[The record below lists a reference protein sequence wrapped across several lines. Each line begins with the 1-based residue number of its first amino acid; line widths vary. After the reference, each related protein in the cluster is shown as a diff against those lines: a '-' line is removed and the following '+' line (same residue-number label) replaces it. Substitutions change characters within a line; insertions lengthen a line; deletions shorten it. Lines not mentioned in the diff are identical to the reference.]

1 MMKTWCISTILSL
14 GLFCISPK
22 SGNVCSLLVIL
33 YLFISMLTLMY
44 LKKLENQMDKAIKI
58 IMISTIIESILM
70 LFLVISFIAME
81 IYLWNGQNILD
92 TGSALLAIIP
102 SSLYNSVGVLVDVLG
117 LICLIVSFI
126 NLIHIYENKANLA
139 IERNE
144 LI

>member
-1 MMKTWCISTILSL
+1 MYFNDSFIGIVLCFAKIRQC
-14 GLFCISPK
+14 LFVAGYS
-22 SGNVCSLLVIL
+22 
-33 YLFISMLTLMY
+33 LFIHKY
-44 LKKLENQMDKAIKI
+44 VDFDVFKKLENQTDKAIKI

-92 TGSALLAIIP
+92 TNNALLAIIP

-126 NLIHIYENKANLA
+126 NLIHIYANKANLA

>member
-1 MMKTWCISTILSL
+1 MYFNDSFIGIVLYFTKIRQC
-14 GLFCISPK
+14 LFVAGYS
-22 SGNVCSLLVIL
+22 
-33 YLFISMLTLMY
+33 LFIHKY
-44 LKKLENQMDKAIKI
+44 VDFDVFKKLENQTDKAIKI

>member
-1 MMKTWCISTILSL
+1 MKIWSIATILSL
-14 GLFCISPK
+14 GLFCVSPK
-22 SGNVCSLLVIL
+22 LGNVCSLLVIL

-44 LKKLENQMDKAIKI
+44 LKKLENQSEKTIKI
-58 IMISTIIESILM
+58 IVLSIIIESILM

>member
-1 MMKTWCISTILSL
+1 MKTWCISTILSL

-44 LKKLENQMDKAIKI
+44 LKKLENQTDKAIKI

-102 SSLYNSVGVLVDVLG
+102 SSLYNSVGVLVL
-117 LICLIVSFI
+117 S
-126 NLIHIYENKANLA
+126 LIHI
-139 IERNE
+139 
-144 LI
+144 

>member
-1 MMKTWCISTILSL
+1 
-14 GLFCISPK
+14 
-22 SGNVCSLLVIL
+22 
-33 YLFISMLTLMY
+33 
-44 LKKLENQMDKAIKI
+44 
-58 IMISTIIESILM
+58 MISTIIESILM

-92 TGSALLAIIP
+92 TNNALLAIIP
-102 SSLYNSVGVLVDVLG
+102 SSLYNSAGVLVDVLG

>member
-44 LKKLENQMDKAIKI
+44 LKKLENQSEKTIKI
-58 IMISTIIESILM
+58 IVLSIIIESILI

-92 TGSALLAIIP
+92 TNNALLAIIP

-139 IERNE
+139 IERNV

>member
-44 LKKLENQMDKAIKI
+44 LKKLENQTDKAIKI

-102 SSLYNSVGVLVDVLG
+102 SSVGVLVDVLG